1 MNQVQAATNQVP
13 DTTIKRLPKRSDV
26 PVTDTWD
33 LTYLY
38 PSDEKWT
45 QTLESIKP
53 LVTQY
58 KAFEGRLGESCDVLL
73 ECLELDAK
81 LERIADKLGNYA
93 HLKTTEDQTNST
105 YQAMVGRFR
114 FEVTKAAEAASY
126 IQPEL
131 LALPDEQ
138 LQSYLNDPKLALYKL
153 QLERLI
159 RNKPHTLSSREEQIL
174 AMQGEMSGAANNAFR
189 QLHDSDMKFGII
201 TNEKGE
207 QHELSNS
214 TFSQFLQSPD
224 REVRKT
230 AFKQYY
236 AQFEG
241 HKHTLTATLSSSIH
255 RDIYYSR
262 VRNHASSLDSALF
275 PDDVPRDVYDNLVS
289 SIRDG
294 LPAVHKYYDLR
305 RRKMGLEDIH
315 QYDTYLP
322 ILSQL
327 QASHSWDQAVDVIL
341 ASLQPLGEPYVD
353 VLAKGL
359 RGRWCDRYPNEGKQS
374 GAFSYGTFD
383 GLPYIMMN
391 YKPDVLNDVFTLTHE
406 AGHSMHSWHSS
417 KHQPYQYA
425 SYKIFVAEVAST
437 FNEQLL
443 ARHMMENTSDP
454 QMKAFLINQ
463 QIDDIRG
470 TIVRQTMFAEFEKIT
485 HETAEAGQTL
495 TVDKFAEIYWDLLK
509 AYFGDGFVLDEELKL
524 ECLRIPHFYRAFYVY
539 KYATGL
545 SAAIALSENVLSGG
559 KAELDAYLR
568 FLKGGCSK
576 DPLDL
581 LADAGVDM
589 RGKQPIQAAMNRL
602 SELVDQLEGLL
613 PDKI

>member
-1 MNQVQAATNQVP
+1 MNQVQDATNQVP